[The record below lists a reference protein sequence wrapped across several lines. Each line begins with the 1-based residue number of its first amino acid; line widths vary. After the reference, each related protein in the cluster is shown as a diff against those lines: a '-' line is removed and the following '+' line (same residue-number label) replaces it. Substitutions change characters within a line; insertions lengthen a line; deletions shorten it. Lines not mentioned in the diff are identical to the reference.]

1 VTRTS
6 STAQI
11 ALVILLALIFHE
23 PLYGTSPMATIRQPP
38 LSYKQPTSATMMMGK
53 LSHWPKVTVLL
64 CLGFLLFLAG
74 CRVYVANADCE
85 TMAGWGIEV
94 GHPDRGQLSAGCALE
109 QQQGKADV
117 SKITITPQQL
127 EEKRMKKERGLQHH
141 RGGGEEGIGGTNVPR
156 ILHQSYMT
164 TEIAQP
170 VYEIVNS
177 WHTGLSKYNWT
188 FVWWT
193 DDDLSWLVHSHYPQY
208 VKMFDGFAQQ
218 IIRVDFSRYLLLH
231 RYGGLYSDIDNGYK
245 FDGNAE
251 DHVSIEDWFQRHGA
265 KEPPHAYIFHDCID
279 NAMMASPPNSPF
291 WDLVFA
297 ETQKSANN
305 LVLRQRVNQ
314 VAGIDMLGRVCKSAQ
329 DSATVRLATPP
340 SPFSK
345 HYGTNSWRWKSKR
358 KDFVKILDAIIGV
371 NVVLSVLLLV
381 VKLGRQR
388 KSLDGWVSSRSV
400 KKSP

>member
-1 VTRTS
+1 
-6 STAQI
+6 
-11 ALVILLALIFHE
+11 
-23 PLYGTSPMATIRQPP
+23 M
-38 LSYKQPTSATMMMGK
+38 MMMGK
-53 LSHWPKVTVLL
+53 LSHWPKGTTVLL
-64 CLGFLLFLAG
+64 CSGVLVFLAG
-74 CRVYVANADCE
+74 CRVYVGNADCE

-94 GHPDRGQLSAGCALE
+94 GHPAQGELYAGCALE

-127 EEKRMKKERGLQHH
+127 EEKRLKKERELQLH
-141 RGGGEEGIGGTNVPR
+141 GAAAGEKEGIGGTNVPR

-170 VYEIVNS
+170 VYEIINT

-208 VKMFDGFAQQ
+208 VKMFDGFQQ
-218 IIRVDFSRYLLLH
+218 EIMRIDFSRYLLLH
-231 RYGGLYSDIDNGYK
+231 RYGGLYSDIDNGYE

-251 DHVSIEDWFQRHGA
+251 DQDDVSIEDWFQRRRGN
-265 KEPPHAYIFHDCID
+265 EPPDAYIFHDCID

-314 VAGIDMLGRVCKSAQ
+314 VAGLDMLGRVCKAAQ
-329 DSATVRLATPP
+329 DSATTVRLATPP
-340 SPFSK
+340 APFSK
-345 HYGTNSWRWKSKR
+345 HHGTNSWRWKSKR
-358 KDFVKILDAIIGV
+358 RDFVKILDAIIGV
-371 NVVLSVLLLV
+371 NVVVSGLLLLV
-381 VKLGRQR
+381 KFRRQG
-388 KSLDGWVSSRSV
+388 KSLDGWVSSQSV